1 MICILQLQNLLLPF
15 PRAQCNIHGR
25 NTSSDSHVHQS
36 WGSMDPERLDLTKLK
51 QAHSS
56 QAVLKEVHFRYNIRA
71 GEGKHASE
79 NT

>member
-1 MICILQLQNLLLPF
+1 
-15 PRAQCNIHGR
+15 
-25 NTSSDSHVHQS
+25 
-36 WGSMDPERLDLTKLK
+36 MDPERLDLTKLK